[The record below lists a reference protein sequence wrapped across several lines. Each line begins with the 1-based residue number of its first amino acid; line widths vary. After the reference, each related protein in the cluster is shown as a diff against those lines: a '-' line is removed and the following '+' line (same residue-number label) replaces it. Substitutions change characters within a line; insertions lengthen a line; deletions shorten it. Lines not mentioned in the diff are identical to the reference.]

1 MNLLRRLAA
10 RHRRREPVDPHL
22 AALERIYRAPAARHR
37 NTPGRGTR

>member
-10 RHRRREPVDPHL
+10 RLRRREPLDPQL
-22 AALERIYRAPAARHR
+22 AALETIWRHPAARHR